1 MLRRESSAGHCGKVI
16 TIRFH
21 DELAREDMPCDQP
34 GTMCLLSTRIEHKIS
49 HQKADEAQVYLHFSL
64 NVDETWKHFVLCESR
79 SADFYPFICSDHKQM
94 KPTNQTDCRFRLCTQ
109 LVEFFFFFF
118 FRFYFSTLEHQ
129 GFFLFCFVFK
139 PVPCTAVKGDFELSL
154 AG

>member
-109 LVEFFFFFF
+109 LVDFFFF

-129 GFFLFCFVFK
+129 GFCFFVFFK